1 MDIFSQIKIQNN
13 EHLYIKDPSSS
24 DLGRNILNGS
34 INLIDELGFDSF
46 TFKKL
51 AKITG
56 TTEASVYRYFENKN
70 KLLLYLTNCYWGCI
84 ATRILIETQNIQ
96 IPEVRLKKSIHI
108 LSSIPNPEIESVL
121 NNEAAL
127 KFIVMNESSK
137 VLFTKAVDDVNK
149 DGVFS
154 VLKQLVEHLA
164 KIILEINPNYP
175 YPNMLISSMIE
186 GSNHQHF
193 FAAHL
198 PRLTNQGLQN
208 NMNMVESFYTDLI
221 FKAIKND

>member
-1 MDIFSQIKIQNN
+1 MDIFSQIKIKNN
-13 EHLYIKDPSSS
+13 EHLYIKDPTSS
-24 DLGRNILNGS
+24 DLGKNILNYR

-51 AKITG
+51 AAIIG
-56 TTEASVYRYFENKN
+56 TTEASVYRYFESKT
-70 KLLLYLTNCYWGCI
+70 KLLLYLVNWYWGCI

-96 IPEVRLKKSIHI
+96 MPEVRLRKVIHI
-108 LSSIPNPEIESVL
+108 LASIPNPEIESVL
-121 NNEAAL
+121 SNEAAL

-137 VLFTKAVDDVNK
+137 VLFTKTVDDVNK

-164 KIILEINPNYP
+164 KIVLELNPNYP

-198 PRLTNQGLQN
+198 PRLTNKSLQKN
-208 NMNMVESFYTDLI
+208 LDMVESFYTDLI
-221 FKAIKND
+221 FKAIKNE